1 MDDEARNFQV
11 AQLAELITNDNTSLD
26 EQDQK
31 KLQKYVDYAKTEF
44 ELSEE
49 DSITLVNETFL
60 YLKLKNA
67 KDYDPLQ
74 QADKFGA
81 GFS

>member
-11 AQLAELITNDNTSLD
+11 AQIAELIINDKISLD

-31 KLQKYVDYAKTEF
+31 KLQKYIDYAKKEF
-44 ELSEE
+44 QLSDD
-49 DSITLVNETFL
+49 DSIQLINETFL
-60 YLKLKNA
+60 YLKLKEA

>member
-11 AQLAELITNDNTSLD
+11 AQIAELITNDNISLD

-31 KLQKYVDYAKTEF
+31 KLQKYINYAKSEF
-44 ELSEE
+44 HLSEE
-49 DSITLVNETFL
+49 DSIGLVNETFL
-60 YLKLKNA
+60 YLKLKEA

>member
-11 AQLAELITNDNTSLD
+11 AQIAELITNDNISLD

-31 KLQKYVDYAKTEF
+31 KLQKYINYAKSEF
-44 ELSEE
+44 QLSEE
-49 DSITLVNETFL
+49 DSIGLVNETFL
-60 YLKLKNA
+60 YLKLKEA

>member
-11 AQLAELITNDNTSLD
+11 AQIAELITNDNISLD

-31 KLQKYVDYAKTEF
+31 KLQKYIDYAKSKF
-44 ELSEE
+44 DLSDE
-49 DSITLVNETFL
+49 DSINLVNETFL
-60 YLKLKNA
+60 YLKLKEA
-67 KDYDPLQ
+67 RDYDPLQ
-74 QADKFGA
+74 EADKFGA